1 MKTRSHVN
9 KRVDRRIFKKTA
21 SRTNARNIPGHMLQ
35 RGGTRL

>member
-9 KRVDRRIFKKTA
+9 KRVDKRVFKKTA
-21 SRTNARNIPGHMLQ
+21 ARTNARNVPGHMVQ